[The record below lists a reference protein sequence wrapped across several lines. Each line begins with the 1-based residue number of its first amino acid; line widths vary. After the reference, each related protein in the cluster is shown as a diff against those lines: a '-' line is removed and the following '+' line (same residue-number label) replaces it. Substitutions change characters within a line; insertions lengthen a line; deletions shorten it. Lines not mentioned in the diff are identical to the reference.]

1 MIVNSKKY
9 IKSAESRKK
18 EEEKEIRKDQEKIRI
33 EEEEKISLTKP
44 LFILLINLILNLVIL
59 MGRFKMGKINEFF
72 INLLQVY
79 VYIAVIVGI
88 FLAYNMGNQFGAGGY
103 AVFMYILIVP
113 LVFGLLLIQIDNN
126 SLLRQIR
133 YNTKRKM

>member
-1 MIVNSKKY
+1 
-9 IKSAESRKK
+9 
-18 EEEKEIRKDQEKIRI
+18 
-33 EEEEKISLTKP
+33 
-44 LFILLINLILNLVIL
+44 
-59 MGRFKMGKINEFF
+59 MGKINELF

-79 VYIAVIVGI
+79 VYIAVIIGMVV
-88 FLAYNMGNQFGAGGY
+88 AYNMGNQFGGGGY

-133 YNTKRKM
+133 DNAKPKIKGKTTVYEDKAGSRGITSKDDVFDMRICPTCKEATPINSKKCVHCKAL

>member
-1 MIVNSKKY
+1 
-9 IKSAESRKK
+9 
-18 EEEKEIRKDQEKIRI
+18 
-33 EEEEKISLTKP
+33 
-44 LFILLINLILNLVIL
+44 
-59 MGRFKMGKINEFF
+59 MGKINELF

-79 VYIAVIVGI
+79 VYIAVIIGMVV
-88 FLAYNMGNQFGAGGY
+88 AYNMGNQFGGGGY

-133 YNTKRKM
+133 DNAKPKIKGKTSEPKGDAMLEMKKMGDEAKKKYL